1 MSHAARGSLALS
13 GVFFRVRGSSGR
25 NTLRPVLKKT
35 ESLRFQRNAAACSSR
50 GSCSKT
56 GPAPRGGF
64 GLPREIREKLKSRVR
79 LRRGSW
85 RAPFRRVAEVFTL
98 ARPGPAGHRPWRGL
112 GLGLPASPALPSV
125 GLEHLCP
132 PGRSQVLLMA
142 PLELGGGGGKGGRRQ
157 SQESE
162 NAIKTRISVKHVRSL
177 VGVCPCAHTSCPRGF
192 RGSLGSRSRKYPR

>member
-1 MSHAARGSLALS
+1 MRATHQSYRTPGWEPTLTQVTQSDSRSAWRVPGMSHAARGSLALS

-85 RAPFRRVAEVFTL
+85 RAPFRR
-98 ARPGPAGHRPWRGL
+98 
-112 GLGLPASPALPSV
+112 
-125 GLEHLCP
+125 
-132 PGRSQVLLMA
+132 
-142 PLELGGGGGKGGRRQ
+142 GGGGFHSRETWASWTPPLEGPWFGSAGLPSPPLCGARTPLPPRPKPGAADGTAGAGGRRG
-157 SQESE
+157 EGWE
-162 NAIKTRISVKHVRSL
+162 AAIP
-177 VGVCPCAHTSCPRGF
+177 GE
-192 RGSLGSRSRKYPR
+192 